1 MDVPKKRQLTI
12 TTPYP
17 IYDNHSPLK
26 SSLHGD
32 NPPVILLIF
41 SPDLL
46 TYLLQTH
53 LSNAFDEIFFV
64 EEYRGEPN
72 LQHDQKDVSQNL
84 LT

>member
-32 NPPVILLIF
+32 NPPVILPIF

-72 LQHDQKDVSQNL
+72 LHSTKRVRPKMY
-84 LT
+84 